1 LTPEEDKFLKQEII
15 AAKARIA
22 ELGKENLNAIVT
34 NPEFKKTI
42 QPFINA
48 NVRAGSSIDDPAQFT
63 KNFLAFYKERTLKGI
78 EDLKPTFQKKRHDKI
93 AAKGDFLEQNKN
105 SVYQLIDLYNH
116 LNRIKLTL
124 IGKLNT
130 IDGLKTFIKSG
141 DGYDVTN
148 PEGFVAIGHDGGAV
162 KLVNRLEFS
171 QQNFAGRT

>member
-1 LTPEEDKFLKQEII
+1 MVASLSPEEDNLLKKEII
-15 AAKARIA
+15 AAKARIS
-22 ELGKENLNAIVT
+22 ELGKENLNKIVT

-42 QPFINA
+42 QPFVNA
-48 NVRAGSSIDDPAQFT
+48 NVRAGSAIDDPAEFT
-63 KNFLAFYKERTLKGI
+63 KNFLAFYKERTLKGV
-78 EDLKPTFQKKRHDKI
+78 EDLKPTFQQKRHDKI
-93 AAKGDFLEQNKN
+93 AAKGDFLE
-105 SVYQLIDLYNH
+105 LYA
-116 LNRIKLTL
+116 LTSQIPYKIIKLIL

-171 QQNFAGRT
+171 QQNFNRRPE